1 MKKIIAILGLL
12 IVLALAGGVYY
23 ILTNLDAIVKAAI
36 EKYGSE
42 ATHTAV
48 RVDSLHIDFKNGSGQ
63 IAGLTVAN
71 PPGYDTK
78 HAFSLGKIKTGIELK
93 SIREQPYVISE
104 ITIDAPQVF
113 AEVNADRKISLNELR
128 KNLAGDKPK
137 TESGKSDQAA
147 TEAPRLIIR
156 RLSFTNGTL
165 NAKVVPLNN
174 KEFTTKLP
182 NIQMA
187 DLGGSKG
194 ATPQELTRE
203 ILKRLLDAAEQELK
217 KTDAYAE
224 VERLKAQ
231 AKEKVDEEK
240 ARLKEKADA
249 KKEEEKQK
257 LDEKFKKLLNK
268 Q

>member
-48 RVDSLHIDFKNGSGQ
+48 RVDTVHIDLKNGSGL
-63 IAGLTVAN
+63 ISGLTVAN

-78 HAFSLGKIKTGIELK
+78 HAFSLGKIKTGIDLT

-113 AEVNADRKISLNELR
+113 AEINAERKVSLNELR
-128 KNLAGDKPK
+128 KNLTGDKPK
-137 TESGKSDQAA
+137 TESGMRDQPASD
-147 TEAPRLIIR
+147 APRLIIR
-156 RLSFTNGTL
+156 RISFTNGTL
-165 NAKVVPLNN
+165 NAKVVPLSN
-174 KEFTTKLP
+174 KELTAKLP
-182 NIQMA
+182 NILMA

-224 VERLKAQ
+224 IEKLKAQ
-231 AKEKVDEEK
+231 AKERVEEEK
-240 ARLKEKADA
+240 AKLKEKVETQKA
-249 KKEEEKQK
+249 EEKQK
-257 LDEKFKKLLNK
+257 LEDKFKKLLDK
-268 Q
+268 